1 MKQKKGFV
9 LAYTLVAMVIVFAL
23 TSILLAVLSM
33 QNLQAK
39 KSVVNFQNRVA
50 ISQIANH
57 FVGQSADD
65 FILQYNALGFE
76 KSLQDTKTILQ
87 KENFDYIIFLEVN
100 GQNSTLLLVQNQK
113 NLIVATVEKT
123 GKNVVV
129 WSYEVKENQ

>member
-1 MKQKKGFV
+1 MKRKKGFV

-23 TSILLAVLSM
+23 TSILLAVISM

-65 FILQYNALGFE
+65 FILQYKALGFE

-113 NLIVATVEKT
+113 NLIVATVEKA

>member
-1 MKQKKGFV
+1 M
-9 LAYTLVAMVIVFAL
+9 L
-23 TSILLAVLSM
+23 
-33 QNLQAK
+33 N
-39 KSVVNFQNRVA
+39 VA

-113 NLIVATVEKT
+113 NLIVATVEKA

>member
-23 TSILLAVLSM
+23 TSILLAVISM

-113 NLIVATVEKT
+113 NLIVATVEKA

>member
-23 TSILLAVLSM
+23 TSILLAVISM

-50 ISQIANH
+50 ISQIANY

-113 NLIVATVEKT
+113 NLIVATVEKA